1 MFFFLFL
8 VGEWIDDAIGEPMQS
23 DSEPLPPLQLSHT
36 GRIRNNI
43 WNRNCFSMENSRP
56 SQRQSVCYSV
66 IFGIFSINCIL
77 FSVIFDFNIYIL
89 YCLFLVNDFNGF
101 NDGTP
106 SGTNR
111 SFNRISKSN
120 NIQINFLNEGAI
132 DNYLFYMRD
141 RNA

>member
-1 MFFFLFL
+1 
-8 VGEWIDDAIGEPMQS
+8 MQLES
-23 DSEPLPPLQLSHT
+23 RCKVTASHCRHCSCLT
-36 GRIRNNI
+36 LDVFETIFGTEIVFQWKIHGRRNVNQFVI
-43 WNRNCFSMENSRP
+43 LTVS
-56 SQRQSVCYSV
+56 
-66 IFGIFSINCIL
+66 IFGILSINCLL